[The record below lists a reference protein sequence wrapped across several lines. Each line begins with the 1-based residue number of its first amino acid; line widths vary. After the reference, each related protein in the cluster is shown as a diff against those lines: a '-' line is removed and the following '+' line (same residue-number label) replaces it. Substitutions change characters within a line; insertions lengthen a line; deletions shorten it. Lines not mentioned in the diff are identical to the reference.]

1 MERKGI
7 FCGWVYIC
15 CLGIVQSYIQLNSRG
30 QITNTHIG
38 SVVNEP
44 HLFNFSYD
52 PIPFLQINL
61 QNLPKSLTAKKD
73 TLRIYDYIF
82 VNQKSWLSPYSLGN
96 SDVLSLGWYSQ
107 FHDGVTCI
115 GERVLPFI
123 RPRMLL
129 GNGVPAE
136 YQDAAI
142 TTSTVYT
149 DPEGT
154 NKFITLRLRILSPY
168 IYLPKNEKM
177 LDRSFAECYT
187 FTAFSDIPICTLDMT
202 SGRIFILQQ
211 HQENFVEF
219 GLANGVI
226 PLAITHTVKTGMQIY
241 GAYDEKIVY
250 DRLNVLLLCILI
262 GCCVL
267 WILVVVDLDSETFH
281 GYIFSFCCV
290 VVATVAVIMYRQL
303 LFGQLHERLMY
314 TTNFSFA
321 VYGPFLL
328 VHLAGTAMTVLYLG
342 RKWAQER
349 ILFRFSV
356 ETLLATGIEAILVG
370 RTIMSEELVSSLLVA
385 LGWLWLAAYR
395 ATQKPWSRSKLL
407 IVATVILLYAVV
419 IFAFVEP
426 FVREIPELELYS
438 LLFSNIFLFFP
449 IVFIALLTT
458 TP

>member
-1 MERKGI
+1 M
-7 FCGWVYIC
+7 
-15 CLGIVQSYIQLNSRG
+15 
-30 QITNTHIG
+30 
-38 SVVNEP
+38 
-44 HLFNFSYD
+44 
-52 PIPFLQINL
+52 
-61 QNLPKSLTAKKD
+61 
-73 TLRIYDYIF
+73 
-82 VNQKSWLSPYSLGN
+82 
-96 SDVLSLGWYSQ
+96 
-107 FHDGVTCI
+107 
-115 GERVLPFI
+115 
-123 RPRMLL
+123 
-129 GNGVPAE
+129 
-136 YQDAAI
+136 
-142 TTSTVYT
+142 
-149 DPEGT
+149 
-154 NKFITLRLRILSPY
+154 
-168 IYLPKNEKM
+168 
-177 LDRSFAECYT
+177 
-187 FTAFSDIPICTLDMT
+187 
-202 SGRIFILQQ
+202 
-211 HQENFVEF
+211 
-219 GLANGVI
+219 
-226 PLAITHTVKTGMQIY
+226 
-241 GAYDEKIVY
+241 
-250 DRLNVLLLCILI
+250 
-262 GCCVL
+262 
-267 WILVVVDLDSETFH
+267 VVDLDSETFH

-303 LFGQLHERLMY
+303 LYGQLHERLMY